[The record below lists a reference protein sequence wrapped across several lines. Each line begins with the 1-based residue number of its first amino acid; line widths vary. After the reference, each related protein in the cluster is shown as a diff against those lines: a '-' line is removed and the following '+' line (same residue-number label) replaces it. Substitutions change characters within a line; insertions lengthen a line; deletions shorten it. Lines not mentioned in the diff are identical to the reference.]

1 MMWLEGLL
9 IALQPVNVLC
19 LILGTIFGLIIGAL
33 PGLGPLFGVA
43 LALPLTYGMDPA
55 TAIILLAAV
64 HAATAY
70 GDSFASI
77 LINTPGG
84 VGSLASCW
92 DGYPMAQKGQAGIAM
107 GISTLGSFIGGIL
120 GWISLVSVSP
130 LLMQVALKLGPPE
143 YFAIAVMALS
153 LLALASG
160 AQILKGMF
168 LGGIGLLLSF
178 IGSDPITAEA
188 RLTFGS
194 LYLEDGLPLAPMVLG
209 LFALS
214 QVLVLSERGG
224 TIAQIQAVGKV
235 SDGFKKVFEL
245 PRTIVRG
252 GLVGILMGIMPA
264 LGLSSA
270 GIVAYFLEKRAS
282 GHPETFGKGEPRG
295 LLAPEIAK
303 NACIVGDLIPTFTFG
318 IPGSSVTAIFLA
330 AMIMHGLQP
339 GVQFFER
346 SGTLPF
352 TVFIGILLAQ
362 FSFFG
367 MGLVLVRHIVKA
379 VLIPNELLLPGIV
392 MLSFVAS
399 FAMRGYIEDVIVALV
414 FGFIGYL
421 LTRYGYPTSCLVLG
435 LVLGDLV
442 EANFHRSLLIGR
454 GSYAIF
460 FTRPIALTI
469 LLLTAAALVWASFKT
484 LIEQFASDKSHE
496 GNAGV
501 SAIRKIAELIL
512 GAASTLRNRTGGK

>member
-1 MMWLEGLL
+1 MWLEGLL
-9 IALQPVNVLC
+9 TALQPVNILF

-33 PGLGPLFGVA
+33 PGLGPLFAVA
-43 LALPLTYGMDPA
+43 LMLPLTYGMNPA

-84 VGSLASCW
+84 VGSVASCW
-92 DGYPMAQKGQAGIAM
+92 DGYPMTQKGQAGVAM
-107 GISTLGSFIGGIL
+107 GISTLGSFLGGIL
-120 GWISLVSVSP
+120 GWISLVSISP
-130 LLMQVALKLGPPE
+130 LLMRLALRLGPPE
-143 YFAIAVMALS
+143 YFAIAIMALS
-153 LLALASG
+153 LLTLASG
-160 AQILKGMF
+160 GQILKGIF

-178 IGSDPITAEA
+178 IGSDPITAQA
-188 RLTFGS
+188 RFTFGS
-194 LYLEDGLPLAPMVLG
+194 LYLQDGLPLAPVVLG

-224 TIAQIQAVGKV
+224 SIAQIQSVGKV
-235 SDGFKKVFEL
+235 ADGFKKVLQL
-245 PRTIVRG
+245 PKTVLRA
-252 GLVGILMGIMPA
+252 GLVGIFMGIMPA

-270 GIVAYFLEKRAS
+270 GIVAYFVEKRAS
-282 GHPETFGKGEPRG
+282 SYPEAFGTGEPRG
-295 LLAPEIAK
+295 VLAPEIAK
-303 NACIVGDLIPTFTFG
+303 NACIVGDLIPTFTLG
-318 IPGSSVTAIFLA
+318 IPGSSVAAIFLA
-330 AMIMHGLQP
+330 AMTMHGLQP

-346 SGTLPF
+346 SGTLPY

-367 MGLVLVRHIVKA
+367 LGIVLARHIIKT
-379 VLIPNELLLPGIV
+379 VLIPNELLLPVIV

-399 FAMRGYIEDVIVALV
+399 FAMRGYVEDVIVTLV

-421 LTRYGYPTSCLVLG
+421 LNRFKYPTSCLVLG
-435 LVLGDLV
+435 LVLGGLV

-469 LLLTAAALVWASFKT
+469 LSLTALAMAWSSVKTWAR
-484 LIEQFASDKSHE
+484 
-496 GNAGV
+496 
-501 SAIRKIAELIL
+501 SAIARSLK
-512 GAASTLRNRTGGK
+512 NRAKPQ

>member
-1 MMWLEGLL
+1 MWLEGLL
-9 IALQPVNVLC
+9 TALQPVNILF

-33 PGLGPLFGVA
+33 PGLGPLFAVA
-43 LALPLTYGMDPA
+43 LILPLTYGMNPA

-92 DGYPMAQKGQAGIAM
+92 DGYPMTQKGQAGVAM
-107 GISTLGSFIGGIL
+107 GISTLGSFVGGVL
-120 GWISLVSVSP
+120 GWISLVSISP
-130 LLMQVALKLGPPE
+130 LLMRLALKLGPPE

-160 AQILKGMF
+160 GEILKGIF

-178 IGSDPITAEA
+178 IGSDPITAQP
-188 RLTFGS
+188 RFTFGS
-194 LYLEDGLPLAPMVLG
+194 LYLQDGLPLAPVVLG

-214 QVLVLSERGG
+214 QVLVLSEQGG
-224 TIAQIQAVGKV
+224 SIAQIQSVGRI
-235 SDGFKKVFEL
+235 SDGFHKVLQL
-245 PRTIVRG
+245 PKTVVRA
-252 GLVGILMGIMPA
+252 GLVGIFMGIMPA

-270 GIVAYFLEKRAS
+270 GIMAYFLEKRAS
-282 GHPETFGKGEPRG
+282 SHPETFGTGEPQG

-318 IPGSSVTAIFLA
+318 IPGSSVAAIFLA
-330 AMIMHGLQP
+330 AMTMHGLQP
-339 GVQFFER
+339 GAQFFER
-346 SGTLPF
+346 SGILPY

-367 MGLVLVRHIVKA
+367 LGLVLARHIIKA
-379 VLIPNELLLPGIV
+379 VLIPNE
-392 MLSFVAS
+392 
-399 FAMRGYIEDVIVALV
+399 
-414 FGFIGYL
+414 
-421 LTRYGYPTSCLVLG
+421 
-435 LVLGDLV
+435 
-442 EANFHRSLLIGR
+442 HRSLLIAR

-460 FTRPIALTI
+460 FTRPIALSI
-469 LLLTAAALVWASFKT
+469 LVLTVVALAWSP
-484 LIEQFASDKSHE
+484 IKS
-496 GNAGV
+496 
-501 SAIRKIAELIL
+501 L
-512 GAASTLRNRTGGK
+512 TGGK